1 MIRHLLAGGVSLF
14 LLSAAPVLLS
24 SCCDDDLSTNSIF
37 GEDVKTPE
45 RDGFDTWLYLNYT
58 HPYNIQFNY
67 KYVDKESDNTYNL
80 VPADRTKA
88 VAMAKLVKYLW
99 MDSYV
104 ELMNDNG
111 LFFKRLG
118 LLRAKT
124 HRSDFSFAIVVR
136 HDVEVLRHH
145 FGCQPTFC

>member
-24 SCCDDDLSTNSIF
+24 SCCDDDLSKNSIF

-67 KYVDKESDNTYNL
+67 KYVDKESDNTYNH
-80 VPADRTKA
+80 VPAEPRRW
-88 VAMAKLVKYLW
+88 LW
-99 MDSYV
+99 PS
-104 ELMNDNG
+104 
-111 LFFKRLG
+111 
-118 LLRAKT
+118 
-124 HRSDFSFAIVVR
+124 
-136 HDVEVLRHH
+136 
-145 FGCQPTFC
+145 